1 MGSVPK
7 NDLSFL
13 LNSIINI
20 FVWSKTEKGTDRGKE
35 HETKR
40 ETAREPRHKT
50 D

>member
-40 ETAREPRHKT
+40 ETGERAET
-50 D
+50 